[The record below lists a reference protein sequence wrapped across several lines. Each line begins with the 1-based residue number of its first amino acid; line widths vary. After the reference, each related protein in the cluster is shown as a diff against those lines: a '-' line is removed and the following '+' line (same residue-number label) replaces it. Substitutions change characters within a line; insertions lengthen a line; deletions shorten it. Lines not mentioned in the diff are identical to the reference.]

1 MKEVRTLTTRPLA
14 DNEYRQVIKLLI
26 HGFQADGGERRQ
38 PNPQIAMALQLQ
50 ASLGLRIGDVLAL
63 RVNNFRNGK
72 LETMERKTKKIQYR
86 DVNPA
91 VIDLVK
97 DYALK
102 EGLTPEA
109 QIFNIGVRAVQLQL
123 KFVVDY
129 LGLEYISTH
138 SFRKMYATRAYSDS
152 GNDIK
157 LVKDLLNH
165 ATIATTEKYIK
176 VNQFQIDQVSRG
188 MNFLV

>member
-1 MKEVRTLTTRPLA
+1 MTTRPLA
-14 DNEYRQVIKLLI
+14 ENEYRQIIKLLI
-26 HGFQADGGERRQ
+26 YGFQADGGERRQ

-72 LETMERKTKKIQYR
+72 LEMMEKKTKKIQYR

-109 QIFNIGVRAVQLQL
+109 QIFNVGVRAVQLQL
-123 KFVVDY
+123 KFAVDY

-165 ATIATTEKYIK
+165 ATIATTEKYIR
-176 VNQFQIDQVSRG
+176 VNQFQVDRVSRS
-188 MNFLV
+188 MNFLI

>member
-1 MKEVRTLTTRPLA
+1 MKEVVNLTTRPLA
-14 DNEYRQVIKLLI
+14 DHEYRQVIELLI
-26 HGFQADGGERRQ
+26 YGFQTDGGERRH

-72 LETMERKTKKIQYR
+72 LETVEKKTKKIQYR

-91 VIDLVK
+91 VIELVK

-102 EGLTPEA
+102 EQLTSEA
-109 QIFNIGVRAVQLQL
+109 KIFNIGVRAVQLQL
-123 KFVVDY
+123 KFAVDH
-129 LGLEYISTH
+129 LGLDHIGTH

-165 ATIATTEKYIK
+165 ATIATTERYIK
-176 VNQFQIDQVSRG
+176 INQFQIDRVSRS
-188 MNFLV
+188 MNFLI